1 MANKNIIKRIG
12 ENRYE
17 VVTAIMAI
25 MKGAVNK
32 KTSKNILQ
40 TSPEVFYKKIE
51 TIEPK
56 DISKGLLAI
65 ITGTI
70 QPVVAR
76 KLIVETPPENI
87 RQIVRVMGT
96 SVRPTNISQTITRV
110 INATREAGID
120 KSKLPKLNTAVINL
134 RRTANRTFQP
144 EKIHQIID
152 RHYPENVLKGIR
164 PIPEYKTVNTELR
177 LASKPPDT
185 NIEVLFRKRNKNN
198 SPPNSYIAQR
208 LNYEL
213 NKAERMNRVPRTRRL
228 GELLHIVPSNFPGR
242 RRITSLLIGDIRH
255 IANTR
260 SPETARRKLLNIK
273 RNIQGPTKNKEIL
286 TTLSR
291 EYNRVAP
298 RRTELVSRVP
308 NTLPVNNSA
317 RRSELNRR
325 HLARLS
331 RQVPAIANTLPV
343 NNSARRSELNRRH
356 LSRLSRQVPAI
367 ANTLPV
373 NNSARRSE
381 LNRRHLARVPP
392 LPPLLNVQ
400 NLPEKQQKA
409 FANIGGVE
417 AAANVI
423 SQVPGG
429 IPAVAKAAQSINELG
444 HKNAVN
450 IHENHPIAVEAVK
463 ALGGHENAIRVVEG
477 LRTISRK
484 TKKTKSPRKNIINAV
499 LNEARKMNLA
509 PVVARMIT
517 KTGKIKNT
525 LRNYKKNYN
534 KKIIK
539 SAILRTSLANVARRS
554 AQKKIKLSA
563 AQVKVKTKKK

>member
-356 LSRLSRQVPAI
+356 L
-367 ANTLPV
+367 
-373 NNSARRSE
+373 
-381 LNRRHLARVPP
+381 ARVPP